1 MSVQTVLEKFHAVA
15 ANPKK
20 QLDTYLS
27 NGDKVVL
34 TAPVYTPEEIIHSMG
49 LVPMGAW
56 GADMLH
62 HAVRAG
68 AGHDGGL

>member
-15 ANPKK
+15 ANPKQ

-34 TAPVYTPEEIIHSMG
+34 VAPVYTPEEIIHSMG

-56 GADMLH
+56 GADMTLNSS
-62 HAVRAG
+62 
-68 AGHDGGL
+68 